1 MQSKHRDPHLKG
13 LHRETNDYTSP
24 KEKSKST
31 SNTDK
36 QAAKPRIVSFHP
48 RLPEEVITP
57 SSHLAT
63 LRPTAQYVK

>member
-36 QAAKPRIVSFHP
+36 QAAKPRTI
-48 RLPEEVITP
+48 P
-57 SSHLAT
+57 SSFACAICIVVPRDKGLSS
-63 LRPTAQYVK
+63 

>member
-24 KEKSKST
+24 REKSKPT

-36 QAAKPRIVSFHP
+36 RLQNPLLVPFHP
-48 RLPEEVITP
+48 RLPDEVITP

-63 LRPTAQYVK
+63 LRPTAQYV

>member
-24 KEKSKST
+24 REKSKPT

-36 QAAKPRIVSFHP
+36 QAAKPPARTFHP
-48 RLPEEVITP
+48 RLPDEVITP

-63 LRPTAQYVK
+63 LRPTAQYV

>member
-36 QAAKPRIVSFHP
+36 QAAKPRTISSSF
-48 RLPEEVITP
+48 
-57 SSHLAT
+57 A
-63 LRPTAQYVK
+63 